1 MSEVAWREDD
11 FQDHFDPLKFASG
24 GANTW
29 VTEKKSFPDQG
40 IDAILSLPHGE
51 FVIIQAKAA
60 PKVDAKYI
68 AQLLQSWNA
77 IYPAHENLIKIK
89 QQLLGS
95 FIHAGIL
102 LSRPLIDE
110 PFHQEEPS
118 TPASSAAAS
127 LWEDK
132 DLQDGAA
139 VHPLTKSAY
148 RELPT
153 IPKSQRD
160 AIQSVL
166 NQLAIFLPKGSS
178 TMRPFRLTLLEDS
191 SYLLEWTFADRRL
204 GFSFEPNPDD
214 SGWYYV
220 YSNGSSERY
229 ESGTMD
235 QLEIS
240 RLVAMTLK
248 P

>member
-1 MSEVAWREDD
+1 LLRGAKTT
-11 FQDHFDPLKFASG
+11 FKNASG

-40 IDAILSLPHGE
+40 IFVDAILPLPHGE
-51 FVIIQAKAA
+51 FLIIQAKTA
-60 PKVDAKYI
+60 PKVDPKYI
-68 AQLLQSWNA
+68 ALQLQSWNA

-89 QQLLGS
+89 QQFLAS
-95 FIHAGIL
+95 FIHGGIH
-102 LSRPLIDE
+102 LSRLSIDE

-118 TPASSAAAS
+118 TPAFSAAAS
-127 LWEDK
+127 LWEDE
-132 DLQDGAA
+132 DLQNGAA

-148 RELPT
+148 RELRR
-153 IPKSQRD
+153 IPKAQRD
-160 AIQSVL
+160 AIKFVL
-166 NQLAIFLPKGSS
+166 NQLAIFLPEDSS
-178 TMRPFRLTLLEDS
+178 PMVRPFRLTLLEDS

-204 GFSFEPNPDD
+204 GFSFEPNPED

-235 QLEIS
+235 QLEVG